1 MKQLLFHVLMV
12 CLFLPILWLI
22 GISLNDYGFPLME
35 KYHDKSIK
43 FFVALP
49 YCLLIA
55 ASLYGSGWVAERL
68 SSSLVRR
75 FGKPD
80 ENPQLE
86 TGWPTKVFDPK
97 LMEKN
102 RSVFIKNVDNWL
114 KDNMLARV
122 IFGLIIGLVIVL

>member
-1 MKQLLFHVLMV
+1 MKQLLFHVSMV
-12 CLFLPILWLI
+12 CLFLPFLWMI
-22 GISLNDYGFPLME
+22 GISLNEYGFPLME

-55 ASLYGSGWVAERL
+55 ASLYGSGWVAQRF
-68 SSSLVRR
+68 SCFLVRK

-80 ENPQLE
+80 ENLQLE
-86 TGWPTKVFDPK
+86 SGWPDKVFNPAI
-97 LMEKN
+97 MEKN
-102 RSVFIKNVDNWL
+102 RSVFMKNVDNWL

-122 IFGLIIGLVIVL
+122 IIGLIIGAVIVI